1 MPGGPGSAWIV
12 PLALLSP
19 LALVFLA
26 AAAGALLAR
35 LAPRLLGPSPAER
48 LAAAQRDAMRLAERN
63 RLARELHD
71 SVGHALSIVTV

>member
-1 MPGGPGSAWIV
+1 MPGGPESAWIV

-19 LALVFLA
+19 VALLYLA

-48 LAAAQRDAMRLAERN
+48 LAASSATPCAWQSATASRASCMTPSATR
-63 RLARELHD
+63 
-71 SVGHALSIVTV
+71 